1 VSLLCWPLVHCGD
14 DGRSVDQFLHHWLAD
29 VTAELFG
36 DRSGGHEFVA
46 LVKELAG
53 PGVLQGGLHP
63 FKFSFPRVE
72 MPYESYDGINAR
84 CRYYVR
90 VTVSRAS
97 YASSNITK
105 DLEFAVRNVEPV
117 RVGLACCRE
126 LQAPGAASRSSRTHE
141 QHAARV

>member
-1 VSLLCWPLVHCGD
+1 
-14 DGRSVDQFLHHWLAD
+14 
-29 VTAELFG
+29 
-36 DRSGGHEFVA
+36 
-46 LVKELAG
+46 
-53 PGVLQGGLHP
+53 VLQGGLHP
-63 FKFSFPRVE
+63 FKFNFPRVE

-117 RVGLACCRE
+117 RVGLACR
-126 LQAPGAASRSSRTHE
+126 
-141 QHAARV
+141 